1 MCVWTVVY
9 IAKSMAIAEQI
20 RELLEN
26 DGMLVKIRP
35 ISKNGDNADSSCEVL
50 VPESEVEQAHG
61 LIIEADF

>member
-1 MCVWTVVY
+1 MWTVVY
-9 IAKSMAIAEQI
+9 IAKSMQIAEQI
-20 RELLEN
+20 RGILEA

-35 ISKNGDNADSSCEVL
+35 IAKGAENAAGSCEVL